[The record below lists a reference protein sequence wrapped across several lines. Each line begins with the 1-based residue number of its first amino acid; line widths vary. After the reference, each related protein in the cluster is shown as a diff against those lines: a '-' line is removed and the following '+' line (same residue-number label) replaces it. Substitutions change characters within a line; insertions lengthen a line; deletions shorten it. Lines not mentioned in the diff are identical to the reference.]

1 VKQGLTI
8 ANYTSYHLMITSHP
22 TNSLP
27 LPPGRS
33 GLPVI
38 GETLNLL
45 QDPDFAKKRC
55 DRYGNIFRTHLF
67 GTPTIYLAGAEAVRF
82 VLLNESQYFVTSW
95 PPSTKALLGAAAISV
110 QQGSVHLQR
119 RKLLAQAFQPRV
131 LASYI
136 DSMMDMTRNYL
147 DRWEHQGTLTWYPEL
162 RNYTL
167 DIACQLLVGVSSGSQ
182 TAFGQWFEAWVQG
195 VFSVPLRLPGTKFSR
210 ALRSRKLLL
219 DEIERI
225 ARSRQQQ
232 QDTGQ
237 DSLGILINAQD
248 EQGNGLS
255 LDELKDQVLT
265 LLFAGH
271 ETLTS
276 AIASFCLLMAQH
288 PDVLERVRAEQERFK
303 HREPLTLDDLKQMEY
318 LDRVLKEVLRLV
330 PPVGGGFRE
339 VIQSCEIN
347 GYTIPKGWSVLYHI
361 GLTHQDS
368 TLYPNPQQFDPE
380 RFDPARTG
388 EDRPFGYAPFGGGVR
403 ECLGKEFAR
412 LEMKIFAA
420 LLVRDY
426 EWNLVTEQNLDL
438 EMIPSPRPKDG
449 LKVHFRRRATG
460 S

>member
-1 VKQGLTI
+1 MLFDEHTL
-8 ANYTSYHLMITSHP
+8 YHLMITYP

-38 GETLNLL
+38 GETLGFL
-45 QDPDFAKKRC
+45 QDPDFANKR
-55 DRYGNIFRTHLF
+55 RQQYGNIFRTHLF
-67 GTPTIYLAGAEAVRF
+67 GSPTIYLAGADAIRF
-82 VLLNESQYFVTSW
+82 VLLNENQYFVTSW

-110 QQGSVHLQR
+110 QQGSVHLNR

-136 DSMMDMTRNYL
+136 DSMMDITRNYL
-147 DRWEHQGTLTWYPEL
+147 DRWEQQGTLTWYPEL

-182 TAFGQWFEAWVQG
+182 IGFGQWFETCVQG
-195 VFSVPLRLPGTKFSR
+195 LFSVPLRLPGTKFSR
-210 ALRSRKLLL
+210 ALQSRKLML

-225 ARSRQQQ
+225 ARSRQQ
-232 QDTGQ
+232 DAGTGQ
-237 DSLGILINAQD
+237 DSLGILINAKD
-248 EQGNGLS
+248 EQGNMLS
-255 LDELKDQVLT
+255 LDELKDQVLA

-276 AIASFCLLMAQH
+276 AIASFCLLMTQH

-303 HREPLTLDDLKQMEY
+303 HREPLTLEDLKQMEY
-318 LDRVLKEVLRLV
+318 LDRVLKEVLRLI

-339 VIQSCEIN
+339 VIQPCEIN
-347 GYTIPKGWSVLYHI
+347 GYTIPKGWLVLYHI

-368 TLYPNPQQFDPE
+368 TLYPHPEQFDPD
-380 RFDPARTG
+380 RFDPARTS
-388 EDRPFGYAPFGGGVR
+388 ETQTFGYAPFGGGVR

-426 EWNLVTEQNLDL
+426 EWDLATEQNLDL
-438 EMIPSPRPKDG
+438 EMIPTPRPKDG
-449 LKVHFRRRATG
+449 LQVHFRRKATG
-460 S
+460 SLA